1 MLGCHSTSEPI
12 DSLQNQQ
19 SRIGSDASEVSRSVD
34 EALVIAA
41 KAGDTTA
48 FGLLVRR
55 YERQCAAIALRLL
68 GNSHDAAELVQ
79 DCLVRA
85 FVSIGQL
92 KDANRF
98 ATWLFRIVTNR
109 ALNLRR
115 ARGRRK
121 AVSLEQTWSDQN
133 DGGAMASGAA
143 SMDSPDRLMDSAELG
158 TAIQKAMDHLPDKQR
173 VALVLFTLE
182 ELPQK
187 EVAEILE
194 CSVEAVKWYVFTAR
208 RQLRQELADYF

>member
-1 MLGCHSTSEPI
+1 MSGCRSTSEPFGLI
-12 DSLQNQQ
+12 QNQKIQ
-19 SRIGSDASEVSRSVD
+19 SDSEVSGSVD
-34 EALVIAA
+34 TALVIAA
-41 KAGDTTA
+41 RTGDTTA
-48 FGLLVRR
+48 FGQLVRR

-68 GNSHDAAELVQ
+68 GNSHDSAELVQ

-85 FVSIGQL
+85 FESLGQL

-115 ARGRRK
+115 SRGRRK
-121 AVSLEQTWSDQN
+121 MLSLETTWSDQN
-133 DGGAMASGAA
+133 ETGSIDPGTAA
-143 SMDSPDRLMDSAELG
+143 AYSPEKSMDSAELG
-158 TAIQKAMDHLPDKQR
+158 VAIQKAMQRLPDRQR
-173 VALVLFTLE
+173 AAIVLFTLE
-182 ELPQK
+182 KLPQK